1 MLCSQNTSG
10 FLMIFIKIFDYK
22 GNISM
27 FRYACTTDDIE
38 MNALFARTIPAF
50 FFLSFFLQIIT
61 FKSANEVKKYWV
73 KRIKFL
79 DFFYFIFLLIFAI
92 ASFASSSQISSSSKD
107 STWTSLSPLVKSYY
121 DNSIDVLVV
130 NYEYF
135 FFK

>member
-1 MLCSQNTSG
+1 MLCSLNTSG
-10 FLMIFIKIFDYK
+10 FLTIFIKVFKYK

-27 FRYACTTDDIE
+27 LRYACTTDDIE

-50 FFLSFFLQIIT
+50 FFLSLFFQLIT

-73 KRIKFL
+73 KRIKFF

-92 ASFASSSQISSSSKD
+92 AAFAASSQISASSKN
-107 STWTSLSPLVKSYY
+107 STWTSLSPLVKSFY

-130 NYEYF
+130 CFHIF
-135 FFK
+135 FS